1 MAKALKWLGFSS
13 AGSILRRAAMQ
24 GAGLMNDHL
33 VASLRQAP
41 ASGAWSPLF
50 GARYSRHTVTAAQNW
65 DIHHEDLPMSLN
77 SFRHRTLGT
86 LILAGCSLLATLPA
100 QAADRQDARDVRQE
114 VRPEIREAKIDCREA
129 NNKDNYECRQDK
141 REVKQDVREKSR
153 DVKY

>member
-1 MAKALKWLGFSS
+1 MTT
-13 AGSILRRAAMQ
+13 I
-24 GAGLMNDHL
+24 GLSYSL
-33 VASLRQAP
+33 VKISTKCAP
-41 ASGAWSPLF
+41 AL
-50 GARYSRHTVTAAQNW
+50 
-65 DIHHEDLPMSLN
+65 
-77 SFRHRTLGT
+77 

-114 VRPEIREAKIDCREA
+114 VRPEIREAKIDCRQA